1 MGFQANPLQMK
12 FLVVSSVVPLIVV
25 AGLVHLVTETVVD
38 VVGLVVC
45 QLLFNFLLEIA
56 VFIYAAIMM

>member
-12 FLVVSSVVPLIVV
+12 FLVVSSVVPLIFV